1 MNLKELGFR
10 INTRYTNI
18 DNDFNNFRFGGLH
31 HKRCSNKYMTMNRV
45 SDDETRIVVKVAN
58 NHLFQ
63 TAYGYGLILDSKH
76 VIWLKNWAVSENW
89 FGNEVMLTKEYF
101 IPKEY
106 DKINKDEFMVENEK
120 ELKWETWLEL
130 AKTQDAK
137 VEYYTDEDGEKYYT
151 RNEVKWAI

>member
-1 MNLKELGFR
+1 M
-10 INTRYTNI
+10 
-18 DNDFNNFRFGGLH
+18 
-31 HKRCSNKYMTMNRV
+31 